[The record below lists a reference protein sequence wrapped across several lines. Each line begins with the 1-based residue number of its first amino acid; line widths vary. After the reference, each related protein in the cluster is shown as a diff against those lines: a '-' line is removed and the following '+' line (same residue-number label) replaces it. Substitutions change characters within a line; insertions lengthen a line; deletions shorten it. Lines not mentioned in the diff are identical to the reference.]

1 MARDRNFQR
10 KQKDA
15 RMPARDSHGEDRM
28 AARQGEPDFDLR
40 RARDAPSS
48 GNSRNRRQAA
58 PVQTETYGSDIFAGC
73 ENSDTAA
80 QDSPTQVFPGQE
92 PTGSEPYVPETRRGS
107 QGQGNAASVSYTH
120 LTLPTNSLV

>member
-28 AARQGEPDFDLR
+28 AARQGEPDYDLR

-48 GNSRNRRQAA
+48 GTSRNRRQAA
-58 PVQTETYGSDIFAGC
+58 PVQTETYGQIGRAH
-73 ENSDTAA
+73 
-80 QDSPTQVFPGQE
+80 V
-92 PTGSEPYVPETRRGS
+92 
-107 QGQGNAASVSYTH
+107 
-120 LTLPTNSLV
+120 